1 MGGMPIR
8 SDYRQKRKGTTA
20 DSVSPAEIEISED
33 LYQFCRSCI
42 YELAVSF
49 NKTLS
54 RGIEYEDCFEIVMDM
69 LSVPPQERVPI
80 MLATQVPNIEG
91 IPYHKLSPLNQF
103 ITTIPGYV
111 FYCLQNRLPDNE
123 DLFSEAATL
132 MENLAFPRYLEV
144 EIGFPISQEVKG
156 TLWRPNILGWF
167 KKRHG
172 PRHRWQ
178 SQHSQR

>member
-1 MGGMPIR
+1 M
-8 SDYRQKRKGTTA
+8 KRA
-20 DSVSPAEIEISED
+20 SRMEISED
-33 LYQFCRSCI
+33 LHKICWDWVYD
-42 YELAVSF
+42 LAISF

-54 RGIEYEDCFEIVMDM
+54 RGIEYEACFEIVMDM
-69 LSVPPQERVPI
+69 LSVPSEERVPI

-111 FYCLQNRLPDNE
+111 FYCLQNRLHDNE

-132 MENLAFPRYLEV
+132 METPAFPRYLEE

-156 TLWRPNILGWF
+156 ALWRPNIWGWF
-167 KKRHG
+167 KKRR
-172 PRHRWQ
+172 P
-178 SQHSQR
+178 SSA